1 MKETLVTDKGSVEQH
16 LRRHARCDSF
26 SENMKRQD
34 PCANLLAGGV
44 GGLASLVIGHP
55 FDTVK
60 VRLQT
65 MRTDRMGGTQSYLNA
80 RDCLRKI
87 IRHEGVGTLFK
98 GMSALA
104 YSSVPRY

>member
-1 MKETLVTDKGSVEQH
+1 
-16 LRRHARCDSF
+16 
-26 SENMKRQD
+26 MKRSE
-34 PCANLLAGGV
+34 PSANLLAGGL

-65 MRTDRMGGTQSYLNA
+65 MKSDQYGRVSYINA
-80 RDCLRKI
+80 RDCFTKI
-87 IRHEGVGTLFK
+87 VKHEGVGSLFK

-104 YSSVPRY
+104 YSSVPR